1 MSIYIGAWSRDCDPP
16 RGHWVA
22 SRAVR
27 LLYKPFGLII
37 GIIGGL
43 LGKQLFD
50 FVWTRLDDQE
60 PPEATTKET
69 SWGKVLAAAA
79 VEGIAF
85 KTTRAAV
92 DRYGAKGWYYLTGS
106 WPGETRPDPK

>member
-1 MSIYIGAWSRDCDPP
+1 MK
-16 RGHWVA
+16 
-22 SRAVR
+22 
-27 LLYKPFGLII
+27 LLYKPFGLIL

-43 LGKQLFD
+43 LGKQVFD
-50 FVWTRLDDQE
+50 YVWTKIDDEE
-60 PPEATTKET
+60 PPEATTQQAT
-69 SWGKVLAAAA
+69 WPKVLAAAA

-106 WPGETRPDPK
+106 WPGETRSRTPTSRARRSRRRSASRSRAA